1 MSNLI
6 NFVRDGGIIMY
17 PLLFLSLCAICV
29 IVERLLAFRAL
40 GNIPSGLLKQVIDL
54 ARAGKFAQ
62 AIKLCDDTPGPLAAA
77 LGTVLKHRDRPISVA
92 ERQVEDIG
100 QDYFIRLERL
110 LPFLDTT
117 TTISPLLGLLGT
129 IVGMIGTFNAIAIQ
143 QQTKGNSDAVLA
155 GVGEALYATATGI
168 TIAVVC
174 FVAYNYFASRLRTVT
189 SETEQG
195 ATKLI
200 NALVDMRAG
209 FFPGQEAM
217 EAQNGIQMP
226 GVASQHAVT
235 NGQSTEARNAVQTA
249 PRA

>member
-17 PLLFLSLCAICV
+17 PLLLLSLGAIFV
-29 IVERLLAFRAL
+29 IVERLLAFRSL
-40 GNIPSGLLKQVIDL
+40 GHVAPGLLQQVITL
-54 ARAGKFAQ
+54 ARQNKFAQ
-62 AIKLCDDTPGPLAAA
+62 AIQLCDDTPGPLAASLSA
-77 LGTVLKHRDRPISVA
+77 ILKHRDRPVAVA
-92 ERQVEDIG
+92 ERQVEDVG

-143 QQTKGNSDAVLA
+143 QQSKGNSDAVLA

-174 FVAYNYFASRLRTVT
+174 FVAYNYFAARLRTVT

-200 NALVDMRAG
+200 NSLVDMRAG
-209 FFPGQEAM
+209 FFPEQD
-217 EAQNGIQMP
+217 AQSGMQMP
-226 GVASQHAVT
+226 AVADSHANT
-235 NGQSTEARNAVQTA
+235 NGQSTEAEYAVQTA

>member
-1 MSNLI
+1 MSTLI

-17 PLLFLSLCAICV
+17 PLLFLSLCAIAV
-29 IVERLLAFRAL
+29 IVERALAFRSL
-40 GNIPSGLLKQVIDL
+40 GHVAPGLLRQVIDL
-54 ARAGKFAQ
+54 SRGNKFAQ
-62 AIKLCDDTPGPLAAA
+62 AIQLCDETRGPLAAA
-77 LGTVLKHRDRPISVA
+77 LGTILQHRDRPLAVA

-143 QQTKGNSDAVLA
+143 QQSKGNSDAVLA

-174 FVAYNYFASRLRTVT
+174 FVAYNYFAARLRTVT
-189 SETEQG
+189 LETEQG

-200 NALVDMRAG
+200 NALIDMRMG
-209 FFPGQEAM
+209 FFP
-217 EAQNGIQMP
+217 AQDAQTASTSMP
-226 GVASQHAVT
+226 GAADAHATT
-235 NGQSTEARNAVQTA
+235 NGQSAEAQYAVQTA

>member
-17 PLLFLSLCAICV
+17 PLLFLSLCAIAV
-29 IVERLLAFRAL
+29 IVERILAFRSL
-40 GNIPSGLLKQVIDL
+40 GHVAPGLLKQVIDL
-54 ARAGKFAQ
+54 SRQNKFAQ
-62 AIKLCDDTPGPLAAA
+62 AIQLCDNAPGPLAAA
-77 LGTVLKHRDRPISVA
+77 LSAILKHRDRPIAVA

-143 QQTKGNSDAVLA
+143 QQSHGNSDAVLA

-174 FVAYNYFASRLRTVT
+174 FVAYNYFAARLRTVT

-209 FFPGQEAM
+209 FFPDQD
-217 EAQNGIQMP
+217 AQSGIAMP
-226 GVASQHAVT
+226 GVAAQHANT
-235 NGQSTEARNAVQTA
+235 NGQSTEAEYAVQKA

>member
-1 MSNLI
+1 MSTLF

-17 PLLFLSLCAICV
+17 PLLFLSLCAIFV
-29 IVERLLAFRAL
+29 IVERALAFRSL
-40 GNIPSGLLKQVIDL
+40 GHIAPGLLKQVIDL
-54 ARAGKFAQ
+54 SRQNKFAQ
-62 AIKLCDDTPGPLAAA
+62 AIKLCDDAPGPLAASLSA
-77 LGTVLKHRDRPISVA
+77 ILKHRDRPISVA

-143 QQTKGNSDAVLA
+143 QQSKGNSDAVLA

-174 FVAYNYFASRLRTVT
+174 FVAYNYFAARLRTVT

-209 FFPGQEAM
+209 FFPGQD
-217 EAQNGIQMP
+217 AQNG
-226 GVASQHAVT
+226 VALPDVAALHAAT
-235 NGQSTEARNAVQTA
+235 NGQSTEAEYAVQTP

>member
-17 PLLFLSLCAICV
+17 PLLLLSLGAIAV
-29 IVERLLAFRAL
+29 IVERVLAFRAL
-40 GNIPSGLLKQVIDL
+40 GHIAPGLLQQVINL
-54 ARAGKFAQ
+54 ARQNKFQQ
-62 AIKLCDDTPGPLAAA
+62 AIQLCEGTRGPLAAS
-77 LGTVLKHRDRPISVA
+77 LGAILQHRDRPIAVA

-143 QQTKGNSDAVLA
+143 QQNKGNSDAVLA

-174 FVAYNYFASRLRTVT
+174 FVAYNYFAARLRTVT

-209 FFPGQEAM
+209 FFPGEDAP
-217 EAQNGIQMP
+217 A
-226 GVASQHAVT
+226 GVALPKMTSGHANT
-235 NGQSTEARNAVQTA
+235 NGQSTEAEYAVQTA